1 MSYLSLALAL
11 VFVVIPIIL
20 SFFLKLGLEKDIVIA
35 SIRATIQLIII
46 GYILQ
51 FVFDSESTL
60 FMLLMIALII
70 RSVSQNMV
78 RVVKII
84 PYITVFTIGSINDN
98 ESISIAT
105 FVLFNII
112 LLDVKY
118 VFPILRM
125 INGICIIVSL
135 LFLSRFSSE

>member
-70 RSVSQNMV
+70 GAASQNIV
-78 RVVKII
+78 RKGKGI
-84 PYITVFTIGSINDN
+84 PYITV
-98 ESISIAT
+98 
-105 FVLFNII
+105 II
-112 LLDVKY
+112 TMNTR
-118 VFPILRM
+118 I
-125 INGICIIVSL
+125 
-135 LFLSRFSSE
+135 